1 MTAIT
6 KIEGIGPAY
15 AEKLKAAG
23 ISSVEALLE
32 TGASPKGRK
41 LLAESTGISDKLILE
56 WVNRSDLFRV
66 PGIGEEYSDLLESAG
81 VDSVPELS
89 QRKAENLHKKMI
101 EVNDAKK
108 IVRQLPSEK
117 QVAAWIESAKTLPRV
132 VQY

>member
-1 MTAIT
+1 MTALT

-23 ISSVEALLE
+23 IGSIETLLE
-32 TGASPKGRK
+32 TGASSKGRK
-41 LLAESTGISDKLILE
+41 SLAESTGISDKLILE
-56 WVNRSDLFRV
+56 WTNRADLFRV
-66 PGIGEEYSDLLESAG
+66 PGIGEEYSDLLEHAG
-81 VDSVPELS
+81 VDTVLELA
-89 QRKAENLHKKMI
+89 QRNAENLHKKMA

-108 IVRQLPSEK
+108 VVRQLPSEK